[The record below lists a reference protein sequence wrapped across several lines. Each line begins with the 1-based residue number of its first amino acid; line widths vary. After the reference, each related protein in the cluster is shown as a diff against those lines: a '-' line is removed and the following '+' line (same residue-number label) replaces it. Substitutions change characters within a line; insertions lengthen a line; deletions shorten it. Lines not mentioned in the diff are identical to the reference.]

1 MLTQLNL
8 TNFKCF
14 ELLKLPL
21 GALTLLS
28 GANASGKS
36 SILQA
41 LVLLHQ
47 TFRDNPRSPRL
58 MLNGSVVNLGSV
70 TDVMDQVHGSDRL
83 GIGLIDETVSCEWSF
98 SGGRRDMSLAIAQVT
113 VGGQTYYDPAPK
125 GILGFHLLPD
135 IWWTTRAKTAR
146 RRNADLAAAPR
157 LDAILEEER
166 AALEEERAAR
176 KVAEFIAREEEL
188 VARGVEFAVAAWRR
202 ERVTAA
208 LLEEERAAVA
218 LQEEENA
225 ALREENAA
233 RRLAQRLQNLTYIT
247 AEREGPRDIY
257 TLANET
263 VIAVGPTGEN
273 AASVLYQG
281 LGERI
286 DEAEERILPGVVPT
300 LLPQV
305 EARLGAFF
313 PGCALQVQQVPNVN
327 AVTLGIRISP
337 DTDFLRPVHCGFGI
351 TQVLPII
358 VAALSVPKDSILLIE
373 NPEVHLH
380 PSGQARMGQF
390 LAEVAHAGVQV
401 IVETHSDHIL
411 NGIRRAVKSAQL
423 PAEEVA
429 IHFFRPRSAGSPQVL
444 TPTLDRSGNI
454 DVWPEG
460 FFDQFDKDLDY
471 FAGWGE

>member
-1 MLTQLNL
+1 MLTQINL

-14 ELLKLPL
+14 ELLELPL

-47 TFRDNPRSPRL
+47 TFRDNPWSPRL
-58 MLNGSVVNLGSV
+58 MLNGSVANLGAV
-70 TDVMDQVHGSDRL
+70 TDVMDQSHGSDRL
-83 GIGLIDETVSCEWSF
+83 GIGLIDETASCEWSF
-98 SGGRRDMSLAIAQVT
+98 SGGRRDMSLVVDQVT
-113 VGGQTYYDPAPK
+113 LEGQTYYNPTQK
-125 GILGFHLLPD
+125 GILDLHLLPN
-135 IWWTTRAKTAR
+135 ISR
-146 RRNADLAAAPR
+146 
-157 LDAILEEER
+157 
-166 AALEEERAAR
+166 
-176 KVAEFIAREEEL
+176 FIQEDP
-188 VARGVEFAVAAWRR
+188 AVAAW
-202 ERVTAA
+202 AA
-208 LLEEERAAVA
+208 ESAAARAAVR
-218 LQEEENA
+218 
-225 ALREENAA
+225 REEGVANRAAA
-233 RRLAQRLQNLTYIT
+233 RREETVVDWAAARAAESVVEWKAARREEMVAIRAAADSAAASQRLAQRLQNLTYIT

-257 TLANET
+257 TLADET

-286 DEAEERILPGVVPT
+286 AEERILPTAVPT

-390 LAEVAHAGVQV
+390 LAEVAHSGVQV

-411 NGIRRAVKSAQL
+411 NGIRRAVKSGQL

-444 TPTLDRSGNI
+444 SPTLDRSGNI

>member
-1 MLTQLNL
+1 MLTQINL

-58 MLNGSVVNLGSV
+58 MLNGSVANLGTV
-70 TDVMDQVHGSDRL
+70 TDVMDQVHGSISL

-98 SGGRRDMSLAIAQVT
+98 SGGRRDMSLAVAEVT
-113 VGGQTYYDPAPK
+113 VGGQTYDD
-125 GILGFHLLPD
+125 LGFYLLPD
-135 IWWTTRAKTAR
+135 NSRPRA
-146 RRNADLAAAPR
+146 DAAS
-157 LDAILEEER
+157 
-166 AALEEERAAR
+166 
-176 KVAEFIAREEEL
+176 
-188 VARGVEFAVAAWRR
+188 
-202 ERVTAA
+202 
-208 LLEEERAAVA
+208 
-218 LQEEENA
+218 
-225 ALREENAA
+225 A
-233 RRLAQRLQNLTYIT
+233 RRLARRLQNLTYIT
-247 AEREGPRDIY
+247 AERAGPRDIY
-257 TLANET
+257 TLVDET
-263 VIAVGPTGEN
+263 VVTVGPTGEN

-281 LGERI
+281 LEERI
-286 DEAEERILPGVVPT
+286 AAERILPGVVPT

-313 PGCALQVQQVPNVN
+313 PGCALQVQPVPNVN
-327 AVTLGIRISP
+327 AVTLGIRTSP
-337 DTDFLRPVHCGFGI
+337 DTNFLRPVHCGFGI

-358 VAALSVPKDSILLIE
+358 VATLSVPKDSILLIE

-380 PSGQARMGQF
+380 PSGQALMGQF

-401 IVETHSDHIL
+401 IVETHSDHVL
-411 NGIRRAVKSAQL
+411 NGIRRAVKTELL

-471 FAGWGE
+471 FAGWGA